1 MKGLHEA
8 AKDPRLLAKL
18 MEDLNNPEMMAQ
30 AKKMM
35 QNSDWKDE
43 MRKLEKEEQTNQ
55 LIRDVDLMLKDTEST
70 QKAIE
75 NKLKESDEKSLKL
88 QTNYAVDKALQLAE
102 TTEGLQAL
110 KEQFEASD
118 TQANLEKL
126 MKTKQFKDFYKN
138 IEQSDE
144 LKERFA
150 KVQADFNKL

>member
-1 MKGLHEA
+1 
-8 AKDPRLLAKL
+8 
-18 MEDLNNPEMMAQ
+18 MMAQ

-70 QKAIE
+70 KVAIE

-102 TTEGLQAL
+102 TTEGLNAL

-118 TQANLEKL
+118 TQKNLEKL

-138 IEQSDE
+138 VSEI
-144 LKERFA
+144 
-150 KVQADFNKL
+150 